1 MALLQ
6 AQGPEQVLLQ
16 ARARLQARAPEPGS
30 PERLQ
35 ARVQARAPVRAQP
48 GPVLVQPGPVLQAR
62 VQRYPCHRRCYMRQ
76 APTPVQD
83 RQLLRT

>member
-35 ARVQARAPVRAQP
+35 ARVQARVPERAQP

-62 VQRYPCHRRCYMRQ
+62 VQRYPCHRRYYMQQ